1 MYPDTEKAVIEDPAF
16 YERVKVGY
24 DLIFNP
30 RTTRFMQLCEKAGAR
45 AYNGSK
51 MLLFQGVIAFEYW
64 TGINISDDLAKEVY
78 EKVLA
83 DV

>member
-1 MYPDTEKAVIEDPAF
+1 
-16 YERVKVGY
+16 
-24 DLIFNP
+24 
-30 RTTRFMQLCEKAGAR
+30 MQLCEKAGAR

-64 TGINISDDLAKEVY
+64 TGINISDNLAKEVY